1 MSIKDK
7 ELIIFMYNSGYTTGE
22 IAKELDISESKI
34 VKIVRPNE

>member
-22 IAKELDISESKI
+22 IAKKLNVSESEI